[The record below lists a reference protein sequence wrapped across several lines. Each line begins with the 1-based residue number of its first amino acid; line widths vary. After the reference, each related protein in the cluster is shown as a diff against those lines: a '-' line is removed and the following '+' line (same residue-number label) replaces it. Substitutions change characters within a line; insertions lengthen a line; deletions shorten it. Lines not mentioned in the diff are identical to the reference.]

1 MTFITLKKGWQVQ
14 AFSFARG
21 SRVLPM
27 GRQGGFGFYSLGA
40 RKEFNNKKG
49 SIGLSTQNFLAKSM
63 NIKTT
68 MESAL
73 FTQNSVNYMFNRGI
87 SVNLSYKLGK
97 MGADAMMP
105 KKRAKGVRN
114 DDLKDGGGEGNGQ
127 QQGGG
132 GAPAGRN

>member
-1 MTFITLKKGWQVQ
+1 
-14 AFSFARG
+14 
-21 SRVLPM
+21 
-27 GRQGGFGFYSLGA
+27 
-40 RKEFNNKKG
+40 
-49 SIGLSTQNFLAKSM
+49 M